1 MKNWTQTLII
11 GFAGISLAF
20 AACGDDDN
28 GTTTDTT
35 QPPADTMTAD
45 TTAADT
51 NIPAA
56 TDQCTNTE
64 DGAVIQADPDAPGA
78 IATGCGVGSSCIGFA
93 FSDLEQFETCV
104 QGCMTDDTTG
114 AGLTDGCS
122 LCYTQIVV
130 CTAENCLAAPA
141 NCASAPNGEACVEC
155 RNTNCGAAFAACSG
169 LQ

>member
-28 GTTTDTT
+28 GTT
-35 QPPADTMTAD
+35 PADTATADTAD
-45 TTAADT
+45 TT
-51 NIPAA
+51 PAPA
-56 TDQCTNTE
+56 TDQCTNAA

-78 IATGCGVGSSCIGFA
+78 KATSCGTDSCITFA
-93 FSDLEQFETCV
+93 FSDLAQFETCV
-104 QGCMTDDTTG
+104 QDCMTDDDTG
-114 AGLTDGCS
+114 AGLSDGCA

-130 CTAENCLAAPA
+130 CTAANCLSAPA
-141 NCASAPNGEACVEC
+141 NCATAPGGEACVEC
-155 RNTNCGAAFAACSG
+155 RNTNCGPAFASCSG